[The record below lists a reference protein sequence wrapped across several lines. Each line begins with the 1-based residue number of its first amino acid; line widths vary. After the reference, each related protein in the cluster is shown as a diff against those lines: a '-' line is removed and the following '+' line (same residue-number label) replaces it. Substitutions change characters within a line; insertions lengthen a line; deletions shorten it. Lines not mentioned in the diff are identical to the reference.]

1 MGQLKDGDAI
11 VVMAE
16 KDGLSGPILKALN
29 IQQVPADLPQKYT
42 LAEDSSVVQAM
53 IKDLSNAEPNSEL
66 KAASEVRGRAA

>member
-29 IQQVPADLPQKYT
+29 IQQVPADLPQTYT